1 MPISVIILRE
11 YWVTSVTLESQIV
24 TPIAEITV
32 NMATPIGNTA
42 ATKVPNTIPRI
53 IKDRGPEINSA
64 LIKSSWI
71 LVSKTTS
78 IDMPPVRHQLNSLS
92 T

>member
-1 MPISVIILRE
+1 MPISVMILRE

-53 IKDRGPEINSA
+53 IKDKGPEINYA
-64 LIKSSWI
+64 LIKSS
-71 LVSKTTS
+71 
-78 IDMPPVRHQLNSLS
+78 
-92 T
+92 